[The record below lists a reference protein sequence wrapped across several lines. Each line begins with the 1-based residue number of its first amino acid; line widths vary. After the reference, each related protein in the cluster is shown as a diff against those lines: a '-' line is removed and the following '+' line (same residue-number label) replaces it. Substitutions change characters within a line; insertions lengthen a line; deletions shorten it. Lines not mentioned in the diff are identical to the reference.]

1 MKEIKNLPDDRVLD
15 KLIELA
21 ETAEKKA
28 INLYE
33 STTEIDEKWRI
44 KLEKKRK
51 QAMQQLNSNK
61 T

>member
-21 ETAEKKA
+21 ETAEEKA

-33 STTEIDEKWRI
+33 STTKIDEKWRM
-44 KLEKKRK
+44 KLEQKRK

>member
-33 STTEIDEKWRI
+33 STTKIDEKWRI
-44 KLEKKRK
+44 QLDKKRK